1 MNPYRRYAERA
12 AALSHAAL
20 RHALYR
26 LHGMLH
32 EAVTIQTA
40 QGRLTMSTRDDGIAA
55 ALFRW
60 RQYEY
65 AYSLDALRFLKSAG
79 FLPREHVCMLDVG
92 ANIGVIST
100 GLLLANEIESAV
112 AIEPEPRNF
121 ELLLKNIEQNGL
133 AARARCLQMAL
144 GEGQA
149 TLTMELSPSNP
160 GDHRI
165 RVAPTADATEL
176 QNESLRRTVQVQSL
190 TLKQIVEL
198 PEVRD
203 LARAKPSLLW
213 IDVQGYEGYVFSG
226 GNDVLGVGMPAVS
239 EVWPYGIHRA
249 GMSLQT
255 FESVVRS
262 VWSDYWVYRRNRFV
276 RYPISAFG
284 RFLDELGSDGYFENV
299 ILTKGSSAVTN
310 EAIADARSAPSAP

>member
-1 MNPYRRYAERA
+1 
-12 AALSHAAL
+12 
-20 RHALYR
+20 
-26 LHGMLH
+26 
-32 EAVTIQTA
+32 
-40 QGRLTMSTRDDGIAA
+40 MSTRDDGIAA

-65 AYSLDALRFLKSAG
+65 AYSLEALRFLRGAG

-133 AARARCLQMAL
+133 AARTRCLQMAV
-144 GEGQA
+144 GESQA

-165 RVAPTADATEL
+165 RVAPTADATER
-176 QNESLRRTVQVQSL
+176 QNESSRRTVQVQSL
-190 TLKQIVEL
+190 TLKQVVEL
-198 PEVRD
+198 PEVRA
-203 LARAKPSLLW
+203 LARTPSLLW

-226 GNDVLGVGMPAVS
+226 GADVLGVGMPAVS

-249 GMSLQT
+249 GMSLQA

-262 VWSDYWVYRRNRFV
+262 IWSDYWVYRRNRFV

-299 ILTKGSSAVTN
+299 IFTKGGSVATN
-310 EAIADARSAPSAP
+310 GVVADPRPAASTP